1 MASISSAMKRA
12 APPPRNP
19 TAAPGRIYGQQAH
32 VQQQQYMQQS
42 RQMQQPRAMPP
53 QQHYPQAPTQAQMQ
67 QPPRAMPPQQHYS
80 QAPTPTPTQ
89 TQTHAQMQQHT
100 YAPAPTSVPTDIRQR
115 YAPQASQYNQYQQ
128 PQPQQPQPAMTVEKA
143 VTLLSLRVSTIEA
156 QLLELVSQGTINGV
170 VVNTATAT
178 GTTATGTTATL
189 DFTPPTTQNAELQQS
204 IDSLMSM
211 FTDLNSQVQELQING
226 CPSVNSRVQQI
237 SAGLT
242 TAYTEITNIKQQLTT
257 QKTNLVKITTEQS
270 KLNAQCIDSDRKIQE
285 LSNLV
290 MQPTS
295 LTQLIA
301 TVSTTE
307 TIEPATTTM
316 DNTTI
321 NNATIVTPPITTTT
335 DADNTV
341 LEISFDPSDGVIN

>member
-42 RQMQQPRAMPP
+42 RQMQQPPRAMPP

-67 QPPRAMPPQQHYS
+67 QPPRVMPPQQHYS
-80 QAPTPTPTQ
+80 QAPTPIQ

-115 YAPQASQYNQYQQ
+115 YAPQASQYNQYQ
-128 PQPQQPQPAMTVEKA
+128 QPQQPQPAMTVEKA

-307 TIEPATTTM
+307 TIEPATTTTM

-321 NNATIVTPPITTTT
+321 NNATIVTPPVTTT